1 MGMYC
6 DLIALPSNKID
17 DYLNDEEFESDDYPK
32 CSLDKMWHG
41 LNFILNSIQND
52 EINHKVL
59 EYVIFGEDCLNPEV
73 AEDGDFPTNY
83 NKAQTVKQ
91 LAVELQKINF
101 TQVIDKVDFND
112 LSKAEIY
119 PNVWDDDSEIDDIK
133 EELQDYFA
141 NLLKF
146 YQTAS
151 DKGYVVLSQIG

>member
-6 DLIALPSNKID
+6 DLIALPSDKID
-17 DYLNDEEFESDDYPK
+17 DYLNDEEFKSDDYPT

-41 LNFILNSIQND
+41 LNFILNSIKNN

-83 NKAQTVKQ
+83 NKVETVNQ

-101 TQVIDKVDFND
+101 LELIKQVDFKE

-119 PNVWDDDSEIDDIK
+119 PNVWDNDSEIDDIK
-133 EELQDYFA
+133 EGLQDYFA
-141 NLLKF
+141 NLVKF
-146 YQTAS
+146 YQIAS
-151 DKGYVVLSQIG
+151 DKSYVVLSYIG

>member
-146 YQTAS
+146 YQIAS